1 VSPPEKLTTKADRIE
16 ARRQRVRR
24 SVTISTV
31 STILVLGGLA
41 ALIVTSPGWHSVRT
55 TFFSSSEFTS
65 SFGDVAQGFWLDIK
79 LFVIVEACVLVL
91 GMLIAMCRVVRA
103 PALFPLR
110 LLAVVYVD
118 LFRGLPVILVVYL
131 IGFGIPALQLSG
143 LPSDAAVLGG
153 IGLALCY
160 SAYVAEVYRAG
171 MISIHPSQSA
181 AGLALGLTGFQT
193 LRYVVIPQAVRRV
206 APPLLNDFISLQK
219 DVALISIL
227 GPQEAFRVAQIHEAA
242 NFNFTPLL
250 AAGMLYLCVTIPL
263 TRIVDRMQERTLR
276 QQGGATVLGAR

>member
-1 VSPPEKLTTKADRIE
+1 VSPPDKLTTKADRIE
-16 ARRQRVRR
+16 ARRRRVRR

-31 STILVLGGLA
+31 STILVLGGLT
-41 ALIVTSPGWHSVRT
+41 ALLVTSPGWHSVRT

-65 SFGDVAQGFWLDIK
+65 SFGDVASGFWLDIR
-79 LFVIVEACVLVL
+79 LFVIVEAVVLVL
-91 GMLIAMCRVVRA
+91 GMLVAMCRVVRV

-153 IGLALCY
+153 IALALCY
-160 SAYVAEVYRAG
+160 AAYVAEVYRAG
-171 MISIHPSQSA
+171 IISIHPSQSA

-219 DVALISIL
+219 DVALVSIL

-276 QQGGATVLGAR
+276 QQGGATALGAR